1 MSRLNWWEIE
11 KLLTPKDKEAVAKAK
26 SLHYGDIKEDDAETD
41 LGRQELHRII
51 LEKYHNEEASAG
63 MI

>member
-1 MSRLNWWEIE
+1 MNGLYWWEIE
-11 KLLTPKDKEAVAKAK
+11 KLLTPKDKEAIAKAK
-26 SLHYGDIKEDDAETD
+26 SQHYGNINEDDAETD